1 MGNNTRGALI
11 ALLSFAIYATS
22 DATVKSLG
30 GTYSPF
36 QLIFFTQ
43 LFSFPLVMLMMITDP
58 KTGNL
63 RPVHPWW
70 VALRS
75 LSAVIAG
82 FCAFYAF
89 SNMPLAQVY
98 SIIFASP
105 LIITLLAIPI
115 LGEKV
120 GIHRMAAVI
129 VGLIGVIVV
138 IRPGS
143 AALSTGHIAAIV
155 AAFAGGFNSIIM
167 RKIGGEERPVV
178 MLLYPMITNFIIM
191 ACALPFVYIPMP
203 IEHLAAIGALS
214 VLGWLGGL
222 LMIRAYRLG
231 EAVIVAPMQYSQ
243 IIWASLYGYLFFNEL
258 LDGTTILGTSIIIA
272 SGLYIVLRETWSGR
286 SANRPVLNAK
296 MRPETAAMPR
306 PSLLARFTHRHD
318 EKPSGS

>member
-1 MGNNTRGALI
+1 MGNNTKGALV

-30 GTYSPF
+30 GIYSPF

-43 LFSFPLVMLMMITDP
+43 LFSFPLVMLMMISDP
-58 KTGNL
+58 KPGNL

-70 VALRS
+70 VALRTA
-75 LSAVIAG
+75 SAVIAG
-82 FCAFYAF
+82 FCSFFAF

-98 SIIFASP
+98 AIIFASP
-105 LIITLLAIPI
+105 LIITLLAIPV

-120 GIHRMAAVI
+120 GVHRLGAVI
-129 VGLIGVIVV
+129 VGLVGVIVV

-143 AALSTGHIAAIV
+143 SALSAGHIAALG
-155 AAFAGGFNSIIM
+155 AAFAGGFNSIIV
-167 RKIGGEERPVV
+167 RKIGNEERPVV
-178 MLLYPMITNFIIM
+178 LLLYPMIANFVLM

-203 IEHLAAIGALS
+203 IEHLASVGALS

-222 LMIRAYRLG
+222 FIIRAYRLG

-243 IIWASLYGYLFFNEL
+243 IIWATIYGYLFFNEM
-258 LDGTTILGTSIIIA
+258 LDGGTILGTAIIIA

-286 SANRPVLNAK
+286 SANRPVLNTK

-306 PSLLARFTHRHD
+306 PSLLARFTHRND